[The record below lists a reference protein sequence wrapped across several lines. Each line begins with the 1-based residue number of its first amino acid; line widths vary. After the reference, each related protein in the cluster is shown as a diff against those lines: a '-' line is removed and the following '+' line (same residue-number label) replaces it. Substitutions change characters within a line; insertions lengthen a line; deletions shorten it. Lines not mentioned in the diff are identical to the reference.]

1 MLFQRA
7 FSTPSQPLDARLEE
21 EILDSIRSSIAGQL
35 PRTLNPLPQTVSE
48 GARLQTPASGHAT
61 PKSGRS
67 SHRIGADGFC
77 ARHPNFTSVLWCS
90 TCQETLCV
98 RCSSSHIGHSIID
111 AAQHRMELQR
121 HSEDMRDPSLTNRQ
135 IQALRRNAVFNVARN
150 QVGSMQSCLGNAL
163 DSMGNTLRS
172 AKAVLREAG
181 SVFARMFAGLSAHQL
196 RIEIRKAFIRFDKDC
211 SGYLDAN
218 ELRAAFD
225 LMGLRLSAEEVE
237 IIMQEYDIDS
247 SGQIDLPEFE
257 SMVRL
262 CLKRADPK
270 AVAAAEAAEQARQAE
285 AASRI
290 QRLWRKELRP
300 EPVSGAA
307 DHETTCVSCSDAG
320 ASCVA
325 GETGGGSQGWSEV
338 LKETVG
344 KTSSRARKK
353 KTRDNKRVSSDA
365 KGAQPSSNMPVLAK
379 PAEREGRALFQRAKS
394 DGAAVSTG
402 LGKQQ
407 KTVIRKSLESEH
419 AVDDDH
425 SLTLPDL
432 EKKIQVKLEGMMHD
446 LDIRSRGERVAFD
459 VDDAVAEWGNSSP
472 RGSTGGISELLM
484 FDRKE
489 QKGNE
494 DAVTDQTRLSRG
506 QEEWHWPGPAT
517 AELPPSARVC
527 SDRPSSAATQD
538 ALIAHDGTQGE
549 QRVQVMS
556 MQAREDRLLS
566 VDYSSSDFHD
576 MPNAAT
582 VARYSIAG
590 EGAVVGIFPVQGAR
604 KKTAG
609 GVSIDA
615 WRQRGLD
622 KALPQALLPRQIS
635 EDAQFGRACSLP
647 KLQRSHFNHTA
658 AHVGSGLGA
667 VEQLSRQVPRH
678 SMQTRS
684 SVPNALHVKRDGST
698 HPTESDGGGGFEE
711 SLQELTLRKH
721 KEAEQRRQRHQEQ
734 KLQIQQTAKFLE
746 ERATVLSLKGVVRP
760 SKKRGPAAKTGRSS
774 AVDCDDSGSS
784 EAPARPTISGERAGP
799 SSLGSLLSPSPP
811 ATPDTW
817 TTQAFHREFACW
829 YSRFAPFVSNVPAAY
844 SGRYL
849 TMARFWQ
856 EGRSK
861 RA

>member
-1 MLFQRA
+1 
-7 FSTPSQPLDARLEE
+7 
-21 EILDSIRSSIAGQL
+21 
-35 PRTLNPLPQTVSE
+35 
-48 GARLQTPASGHAT
+48 
-61 PKSGRS
+61 
-67 SHRIGADGFC
+67 
-77 ARHPNFTSVLWCS
+77 
-90 TCQETLCV
+90 
-98 RCSSSHIGHSIID
+98 
-111 AAQHRMELQR
+111 MELQR
-121 HSEDMRDPSLTNRQ
+121 HSEDIRDPGLTNRQ
-135 IQALRRNAVFNVARN
+135 IQALRRNAAFNVARN

-300 EPVSGAA
+300 EPVSGAT
-307 DHETTCVSCSDAG
+307 DQETTCLSRGDAG
-320 ASCVA
+320 ACVA
-325 GETGGGSQGWSEV
+325 GETSGDPQGWGEV
-338 LKETVG
+338 LKETVD
-344 KTSSRARKK
+344 KKSSRARKK
-353 KTRDNKRVSSDA
+353 KTRDCKRVSSDA
-365 KGAQPSSNMPVLAK
+365 KGARTSSNMPVVAK
-379 PAEREGRALFQRAKS
+379 PGEKEGGALFKRAKS
-394 DGAAVSTG
+394 DGTAETTG

-407 KTVIRKSLESEH
+407 KTLIRKSLESEH

-425 SLTLPDL
+425 KLTLPDL

-446 LDIRSRGERVAFD
+446 LNRRSRRECVTLEL
-459 VDDAVAEWGNSSP
+459 DDGVAEWGNSSS

-484 FDRKE
+484 FDLKE

-494 DAVTDQTRLSRG
+494 DAVSDQTRLSRRR
-506 QEEWHWPGPAT
+506 EEWHWSGPAT
-517 AELPPSARVC
+517 AEPPSSAREC
-527 SDRPSSAATQD
+527 SDRPSSAATQN
-538 ALIAHDGTQGE
+538 AFTAHDGTQGE

-556 MQAREDRLLS
+556 MQASEDRLLS
-566 VDYSSSDFHD
+566 VDDNSSDFHD

-582 VARYSIAG
+582 VARYSIAD

-622 KALPQALLPRQIS
+622 KALPQALLPQQIN
-635 EDAQFGRACSLP
+635 EDAQIGRASSLP
-647 KLQRSHFNHTA
+647 KLQRSPFNHTA

-667 VEQLSRQVPRH
+667 IQQLSRQVPRH

-684 SVPNALHVKRDGST
+684 AVPNSLHVKRDGST

-734 KLQIQQTAKFLE
+734 KLQIQQTAKILE

-760 SKKRGPAAKTGRSS
+760 SKKRGPAAKTGRISV
-774 AVDCDDSGSS
+774 VDCDSGSS
-784 EAPARPTISGERAGP
+784 EAPARPTIAEERAGP
-799 SSLGSLLSPSPP
+799 SSWGPQLSPSPP

-817 TTQAFHREFACW
+817 TTRAFHREFACW
-829 YSRFAPFVSNVPAAY
+829 YSRLAPCVSNVPATY
-844 SGRYL
+844 SGRYM
-849 TMARFWQ
+849 TMARFRQ